1 MASDVRFAVVKKLL
15 DNAGWDLVRIRGSH
29 HVFDKPNE
37 SPLSIPVHRGKV
49 KAVYVNEVKK
59 RIQKESGE

>member
-1 MASDVRFAVVKKLL
+1 MGREERFSHIRRRLQAS
-15 DNAGWDLVRIRGSH
+15 GWTLARIRGSH